1 MSCDGELYG
10 KIKLDTFESIQV
22 GILTNGSSK
31 TVKEGMNLNIN
42 SQSSLSSQE
51 K

>member
-1 MSCDGELYG
+1 MKSINYACDGELYG

-22 GILTNGSSK
+22 GIFTNGSTK
-31 TVKEGMNLNIN
+31 TVKEGMNLNI
-42 SQSSLSSQE
+42 QE